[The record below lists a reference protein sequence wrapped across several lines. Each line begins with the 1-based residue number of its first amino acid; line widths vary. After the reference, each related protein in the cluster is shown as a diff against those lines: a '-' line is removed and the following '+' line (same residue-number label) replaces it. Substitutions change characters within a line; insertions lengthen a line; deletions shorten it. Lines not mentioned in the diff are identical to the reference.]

1 MLSAMKTRLATNVAC
16 TAILLVAGTVVPAEA
31 DGYSDG
37 KITLGVLTDLSG
49 AYSDIAGMG
58 SVEAVKMAVE
68 DFGTVNGIQVDMIS
82 ADHQNKADIASGIA
96 REWYDE
102 KGVDAIFDLTNSSVA
117 LAVATIS
124 QEKHRIAMVSGA
136 STTRLTTDSCTP
148 NTIQYVYDANSVAN
162 VLGKAV
168 VRSGGDSWYFI
179 TVDYAFGLSLQ
190 SSASKVVEAAGGKI
204 LGSVKHPLGAS
215 DFSSVVL
222 QAQASG
228 AKVVAL
234 ANGGADTI
242 NAIKATKEFS
252 ITPTQNVVSMAT
264 TLTEVN
270 GLGLDNAQ
278 NLLFTE
284 GFYWDRDDQTRKW
297 STRYFERMSKMPNS
311 YQAGMYSAALTY
323 LKAAAATKT
332 DDASDVMKYIK
343 STPIND
349 VFTTNGRVRSD
360 GLHVHDMY
368 LLQVK
373 SPSESKY
380 PWDYM
385 NVIATV
391 AGEDAF
397 SPMTPGACK
406 YVE

>member
-1 MLSAMKTRLATNVAC
+1 MFSSMGKRSEKKVAC
-16 TAILLVAGTVVPAEA
+16 AISLLIAATTFPAAA

-68 DFGTVNGIQVDMIS
+68 DFGAVNGTPVEVIS
-82 ADHQNKADIASGIA
+82 ADHQNKADIGSGVA

-117 LAVATIS
+117 LAVSNIS
-124 QEKHRIAMVSGA
+124 HEKNRIAIVSGA

-148 NTIQYVYDANSVAN
+148 NTIQYVYDANSVSN
-162 VLGKAV
+162 VIGKAIV
-168 VRSGGDSWYFI
+168 KSGGDSWYFI
-179 TVDYAFGLSLQ
+179 TVDYAFGLSLEN
-190 SSASKVVEAAGGKI
+190 AATKVVEAAGGKV

-215 DFSSVVL
+215 DFSSVIL

-228 AKVVAL
+228 AKVIGL

-242 NAIKATKEFS
+242 NAIKAAKEFS
-252 ITPTQNVVSMAT
+252 VAPAQNVVSMAT
-264 TLTEVN
+264 TLTEVD
-270 GLGLDNAQ
+270 GLGLENAQ
-278 NLLFTE
+278 DLLFTE
-284 GFYWDRDDQTRKW
+284 AFYWDLDDETREW
-297 STRYFERMSKMPNS
+297 SRRYYERMKKMPNF

-332 DDASDVMKYIK
+332 DEAGKVMEYIK
-343 STPIND
+343 SNPIND
-349 VFTTNGRVRSD
+349 VFTKGGHVRPD

-373 SPSESKY
+373 HPSDSKY
-380 PWDYM
+380 PWDYVK
-385 NVIATV
+385 VITKV

-397 SPMTPGACK
+397 SPMVAGACQ
-406 YVE
+406 YVK